1 MCGMKKY
8 LAIDIGASSGRH
20 ILGTVVDGKIALEEV
35 YRFENSQVRRDGHD
49 CWDIESLVASVKA
62 GIDEALNKTSLDCI
76 GIDTWGVDFV
86 LLDENN
92 ELCGDA
98 VAYRDGR
105 TAGAD
110 KEIEEGV
117 ISFSDLYSR
126 TGIQKAPY
134 NTIYQLWALKKE
146 HPEQLAKAAKL
157 LMVPEYLNYRLTGNI
172 VHEYTDSS
180 TTGLLDAAAK
190 DWDRDLIEKLGLP
203 QSIFG
208 KLEMPGATVGEYRGV
223 KVVLAA
229 LHDTGSAYLAV
240 PARDDRAVYLS
251 SGTWSLLG
259 VENMSPITN
268 AASCAANFTNE
279 GGAWGR
285 YRYLKNIMGLW
296 MIQSIRRELNGVSY
310 VEGKDG
316 EATKRALAG
325 ISDYQAGRKYS
336 FGELC
341 DMAQACKEYKAV
353 VDVNDQRF
361 LNPAS
366 MIAEVSKAAVENGFA
381 APATVGEVMQ
391 CVYSSLAQC
400 YAKAIKTL
408 ETLTGKE
415 YTSVNIVGGGCKDEY
430 LNELTASATGLEV
443 FTGPVE
449 GTAIGN
455 LIVQMIALGEFPD
468 LAAAR
473 QAVQR

>member
-1 MCGMKKY
+1 MKKY
-8 LAIDIGASSGRH
+8 LAVDIGASSGRH
-20 ILGTVVDGKIALEEV
+20 ILGTVADGKIALEEV
-35 YRFENSQVRRDGHD
+35 YRFENSQVRKDGHD
-49 CWDIESLVASVKA
+49 CWDIEKLVESVKA
-62 GIDEALNKTSLDCI
+62 GIDAAMAKTSIDAI

-98 VAYRDGR
+98 VAYRDSR

-110 KEIEEGV
+110 AEIERDVMPFAE
-117 ISFSDLYSR
+117 LYSR
-126 TGIQKAPY
+126 TGIQKAQY

-146 HPEQLAKAAKL
+146 HPEQLEKAANF
-157 LMVPEYLNYRLTGNI
+157 LMVPEYLNFRLTGKI

-180 TTGLLDAAAK
+180 TTSLLNAAAK
-190 DWDRDLIEKLGLP
+190 DWDRDLIGKLGLP
-203 QSIFG
+203 QRIFG
-208 KLEMPGATVGEYRGV
+208 KLEMPGATVGEYRGA
-223 KVVLAA
+223 KVVLTA
-229 LHDTGSAYLAV
+229 LHDTASAYLAV
-240 PARDDRAVYLS
+240 PARDDRAVYIS

-259 VENMSPITN
+259 VENTAPITSE
-268 AASCAANFTNE
+268 ASCAANFTNE

-310 VEGKDG
+310 VEGKNG
-316 EATKRALAG
+316 EATKQALAG
-325 ISDYQAGRKYS
+325 ISDHEAGRKYS
-336 FGELC
+336 FGDLC
-341 DMAQACKEYKAV
+341 DMAQAAKGYRAV

-361 LNPAS
+361 LNPES
-366 MIAEVSKAAVENGFA
+366 MIAEVTKAAVENGHA
-381 APATVGEVMQ
+381 APSSIGELMQ
-391 CVYSSLAQC
+391 CVYFSLAQC
-400 YAKAIKTL
+400 YAKAIKSL
-408 ETLTGKE
+408 AALTGKQ
-415 YTSVNIVGGGCKDEY
+415 YTSVNIVGGGSKDDY
-430 LNELTASATGLEV
+430 LNDLTASATGLEV

-473 QAVQR
+473 KAIVR